1 MEIAKTAEIIPLKSF
16 AIYNSCIRMRI
27 CILKYYVY
35 SWVYCA
41 VVMLQ
46 GRAISPVYRF
56 LTKCGEWIWMQMVV
70 TLLYVPDTKSPY
82 ARTMTF
88 RVIK

>member
-1 MEIAKTAEIIPLKSF
+1 
-16 AIYNSCIRMRI
+16 
-27 CILKYYVY
+27 
-35 SWVYCA
+35 
-41 VVMLQ
+41 MLQ
-46 GRAISPVYRF
+46 GRSISPVYRF
-56 LTKCGEWIWMQMVV
+56 ITKCGEWIWMQMVV